1 MPLFTPINP
10 PDELD
15 NHDDANTSLAPSLVR
30 VEEEIRELL
39 LEYQATLRDWAE
51 GRIEEAH
58 QGFERLLSKDLVA
71 RTQDP
76 RVEGECNAYCREF
89 GGMSANRLR
98 SLVFANS
105 GRLQMISEGFQP
117 GWRSMVRMDTCKL
130 ATLISSIDHQKETAL
145 HESLAKLETACAF
158 DNGDASYQL
167 AVEAHSTDGAVL
179 LQRWS
184 PYQWW
189 GARAAIQAALLRGDV
204 NLAVKIVEQAAGA
217 SQELSLKLK
226 QLLDGL
232 VEIPNCL
239 STPAA
244 RCLPYS
250 PSLVDSDVSIPACT
264 IEISAKDGRV
274 SLAALGENILAHY
287 RWSVETDAKSGSDT
301 LLTSVVF
308 EIYAES
314 TGDAVDTV
322 HAINAAEDNKGD
334 SEAENK
340 QSRSVAAAESTSLVE
355 LDAGDSGHDDADSG
369 ETGVPLKRASSFSED
384 ELPVKRRSTR
394 FIERAHS
401 SVTASAQAGA
411 GTSSQN
417 TAGMRSSVARCTVRR
432 ALSVSAAAV
441 DSAAFDQAS
450 ERARVLFDQ
459 TDAAHGKNFAD
470 MLEKYMLIADA
481 YAQQACSSQKSG
493 GSAKSKFDSNDVQSD
508 WNLPAEANRGRGR
521 AGGEVSEILNSAI
534 NMNGRYAS
542 SLNAHL
548 AKQADDVTAAR
559 HATDAVHPAHSVDA
573 TKCIQLFK
581 GNCNIFDVVL
591 RYTVEILDA
600 LCSVPAAPIQC
611 KNLKRVLLRTL
622 LMTHEALL
630 DRTKKGLDSDN
641 QDCMRQFLRRGT
653 IITMLLA
660 EAITTAAPCHEQCT
674 YMQSE
679 WKLALGSAI
688 ARQCLPA
695 SDRWVAQYHVAEAW
709 ANYEMAV
716 ARNDLDGAAAAIGE
730 CHGLVQDWQGIRES
744 ETDPGALMYTLS
756 GVAVTLDL
764 IEQRQAHLISFN
776 RLGEAACLARTDEV
790 QAIDMLTAIVDQ
802 SADDDACPL
811 AFSQQVA
818 VARLLAALCQRQSM
832 VAREARAVIHE
843 LSLYLSQLLAH
854 AGDSALPVRQVIRQC
869 AVCLKAV
876 HAIAAANGHIDD
888 DLYTIQLAPQLVAML
903 LALARHFDLDPPA
916 DSLATSPEAT
926 FVGLAAW
933 LAAKLT
939 YSPDVSDSVMVARI
953 DRQVTTYISDSQDTH
968 SSCSDNAEVLGP
980 YMHLLDGIHKLLGE
994 RGLCTAADGVLLK
1007 YVLEACHTH
1016 SFGDAGAPAH
1026 WDVAGASLRCL
1037 FDIKLHNCSAP
1048 RHSSANIEMD
1058 IASANLTYLLV
1069 EAELLDTLRNRKGAG
1084 LRSDLKAIIDRTSSI
1099 LGEIDTT
1106 QHPRVAMN
1114 MDVIDDYLDGTAMP
1128 TFAQMERA
1136 LCCDTAPVLVACLSP
1151 SDSSAGMPAACVTL
1165 PFVRA
1170 TTQHDLL
1177 RFRMRAGMARAVGD
1191 YDEILEDYKLHASL
1205 HPTSAE
1211 AWLHIGQAHSDL
1223 ADELLLGTAAEII
1236 ESRHDIAVLQRA
1248 ALACVVQAKQLL
1260 EPLSVYGGT
1269 SSTDQSA
1276 KSEDHELLYRLH
1288 IRVYSLAGRLVYSI
1302 AARPLPLLALQV
1314 LPSNILIAD
1323 DDNSCQEWDLGRW
1336 RDSSAHTLSR
1346 SLSRRY
1352 TALPPRRT
1360 VYKLARA
1367 MLRRASQLDPTNWKW
1382 VYQAGKTAAKLD
1394 EPLAACTLYLK
1405 ASHLAVSAEL
1415 SSAAAST
1422 GLLPSG
1428 TMPDSA
1434 FDPMCKLLSTLTK
1447 LLYTQRTDATTAQ
1460 HFIDA
1465 LPCAVASSESG
1476 SLGAGGDNYSV
1487 SATSSVDAA
1496 SARVFAV
1503 IRRTLESMCAS
1514 DKRRWHHRSVFWMA
1528 WMDHRLFGDS
1538 ERAKQALLT
1547 LLQMRN
1553 TNKQLAS
1560 FYKTNFEAPGKHYLY
1575 LEKYLLLY
1583 IETLETTQD
1592 IEGLQ
1597 LLARKLKRSSS
1608 SLYDLSTVVEETTRA
1623 EVAAL
1628 LSMVRA
1634 LNCPKFVA
1642 DSDGREHIVLQDDI
1656 SGTGVAETHAVFRHC
1671 RLNRTQFNYARDFAR
1686 ENIASFSA
1694 LHQRVVAALV
1704 ADVTPEL
1711 ERAHGELVRL
1721 NPELERYLETANKAI
1736 AMFDHLLEQKKLS
1749 DDSAVL
1755 SRLNDG
1761 LADLYVLVLTVYGQ
1775 SKCTARLPA
1784 HHCSVDALV
1793 DACREAIE
1801 QVHRAP
1807 HLARPEGS
1815 FWHCIIFDETRHESS
1830 QQYKLLDPLL
1840 EFQINKL
1847 IDYVRDARAQPPTP
1861 SPDAVRINPA
1871 PRTFA
1876 PQHLPDFVAEQ
1887 SDILHNQAH

>member
-1 MPLFTPINP
+1 MPLFTPINR
-10 PDELD
+10 PDVLD
-15 NHDDANTSLAPSLVR
+15 NHDDANTSHAPSLVR

-39 LEYQATLRDWAE
+39 LEYQTTLRDWAE

-58 QGFERLLSKDLVA
+58 KGFERLMSKDLVA
-71 RTQDP
+71 LIQDP

-105 GRLQMISEGFQP
+105 GRLQMLSEGFQP
-117 GWRSMVRMDTCKL
+117 GWHLMAQIDTCKL
-130 ATLISSIDHQKETAL
+130 DTLISSIDHQKESVL
-145 HESLAKLETACAF
+145 HESLAKLETARAF
-158 DNGDASYQL
+158 DNDDASYQL
-167 AVEAHSTDGAVL
+167 AVGQCAMLLGRFDVAVSALLSAVGPAFSLASLDTHSADGAV

-189 GARAAIQAALLRGDV
+189 GARAAVQAALLRGDV
-204 NLAVKIVEQAAGA
+204 DLAVKIVEQAAGA
-217 SQELSLKLK
+217 SKELSLKLK

-232 VEIPNCL
+232 VEIPSCL

-244 RCLPYS
+244 LCLPYS
-250 PSLVDSDVSIPACT
+250 PSLVDSDVTIPSCT
-264 IEISAKDGRV
+264 IAIRAKDGRV

-287 RWSVETDAKSGSDT
+287 RWSVETDAKSGSNT

-308 EIYAES
+308 EVHAES
-314 TGDAVDTV
+314 TEDAIDTIHV
-322 HAINAAEDNKGD
+322 VSATEDSKADAET
-334 SEAENK
+334 EAE
-340 QSRSVAAAESTSLVE
+340 QSISVAAAENASLVE
-355 LDAGDSGHDDADSG
+355 LDEGDSGQDDADSG

-417 TAGMRSSVARCTVRR
+417 TAGVRSSVARSIVRR
-432 ALSVSAAAV
+432 ALSVSAAAI

-470 MLEKYMLIADA
+470 MLEKCMLLADA
-481 YAQQACSSQKSG
+481 YAQQSRSSQKSG
-493 GSAKSKFDSNDVQSD
+493 GSAQSKFDADGAVQSD
-508 WNLPAEANRGRGR
+508 WNLPVETNRGRGR
-521 AGGEVSEILNSAI
+521 SGGEVSEILKSAI
-534 NMNGRYAS
+534 NMN
-542 SLNAHL
+542 
-548 AKQADDVTAAR
+548 
-559 HATDAVHPAHSVDA
+559 
-573 TKCIQLFK
+573 

-591 RYTVEILDA
+591 RYTVEVLDA
-600 LCSVPAAPIQC
+600 MCSAPAAPIQC

-622 LMTHEALL
+622 LMTHGTLL
-630 DRTKKGLDSDN
+630 DRTKQGLDSDS

-653 IITMLLA
+653 IVTMLLA
-660 EAITTAAPCHEQCT
+660 EAITTDAPSREQCT

-679 WKLALGSAI
+679 WRLVLGSAI
-688 ARQCLPA
+688 ARQRLPA

-716 ARNDLDGAAAAIGE
+716 ARNDLDGAATAIVE
-730 CHGLVQDWQGIRES
+730 CRGLVQDWQEMCES
-744 ETDPGALMYTLS
+744 QTEPAALMYTLS
-756 GVAVTLDL
+756 GAAVTLDL

-776 RLGEAACLARTDEV
+776 RLGEAACLAQTDEV

-818 VARLLAALCQRQSM
+818 VARLLAALCQQQSM
-832 VAREARAVIHE
+832 VAREVCAIMRE
-843 LSLYLSQLLAH
+843 LSLYLSQLLAR
-854 AGDSALPVRQVIRQC
+854 AGDSALPVRQVLQQC
-869 AVCLKAV
+869 VVCLKAV
-876 HAIAAANGHIDD
+876 HAIATANGHIDSD
-888 DLYTIQLAPQLVAML
+888 SYSIQLAPQLVAML

-916 DSLATSPEAT
+916 DSLSTSPEAT

-939 YSPDVSDSVMVARI
+939 FSPDVSDSVMVART
-953 DRQVTTYISDSQDTH
+953 DRQVTTYTSDSQDTH
-968 SSCSDNAEVLGP
+968 SNCSDNVGVLGP
-980 YMHLLDGIHKLLGE
+980 YMHLLDGIHKFLGE
-994 RGLCTAADGVLLK
+994 RGLCTAADGMFLK
-1007 YVLEACHTH
+1007 YVLEACRTH
-1016 SFGDAGAPAH
+1016 SFGDASTH

-1048 RHSSANIEMD
+1048 RHSSANIDMD

-1084 LRSDLKAIIDRTSSI
+1084 LRSDLKAIIDRTSSV
-1099 LGEIDTT
+1099 LGEIDAT

-1177 RFRMRAGMARAVGD
+1177 RFRMRAGMTRAVGD

-1223 ADELLLGTAAEII
+1223 ADELLLGTASEII
-1236 ESRHDIAVLQRA
+1236 ENRHNIAVLQRA

-1260 EPLSVYGGT
+1260 DPLSVY
-1269 SSTDQSA
+1269 STDQSA

-1314 LPSNILIAD
+1314 LPSNILIDD

-1336 RDSSAHTLSR
+1336 GDSSAHTLSR
-1346 SLSRRY
+1346 TLSRRY

-1382 VYQAGKTAAKLD
+1382 VYQAGKAAAKLD
-1394 EPLAACTLYLK
+1394 EPLAACTFYLK

-1415 SSAAAST
+1415 SSAALST
-1422 GLLPSG
+1422 GLPPTG

-1465 LPCAVASSESG
+1465 LPCSVASCESG
-1476 SLGAGGDNYSV
+1476 LLGGDDYSV
-1487 SATSSVDAA
+1487 SATSGVDAA
-1496 SARVFAV
+1496 PARVFAV

-1528 WMDHRLFGDS
+1528 WMDHHLFGDS
-1538 ERAKQALLT
+1538 ERAKQAMLT

-1560 FYKTNFEAPGKHYLY
+1560 FYKTNFETPGKHYLY

-1597 LLARKLKRSSS
+1597 LLARKLKRSRS

-1623 EVAAL
+1623 EIAAL
-1628 LSMVRA
+1628 LGMVRA

-1642 DSDGREHIVLQDDI
+1642 DSGGREHIVLQDDI
-1656 SGTGVAETHAVFRHC
+1656 SGSSIAETHAVFRHC

-1694 LHQRVVAALV
+1694 LHQRVVAAL
-1704 ADVTPEL
+1704 DVIPEL

-1721 NPELERYLETANKAI
+1721 NPELERYLETANKAL
-1736 AMFDHLLEQKKLS
+1736 AMFDYLLEQKKSS

-1784 HHCSVDALV
+1784 PNCLFDVLV
-1793 DACREAIE
+1793 EACREAIDL
-1801 QVHRAP
+1801 VHRAP

-1815 FWHCIIFDETRHESS
+1815 FWHCIIFDESRHESS

-1847 IDYVRDARAQPPTP
+1847 IDCVRDARALP
-1861 SPDAVRINPA
+1861 SPDSVRVNPV
-1871 PRTFA
+1871 PQMFA
-1876 PQHLPDFVAEQ
+1876 QHLPDPVAEQ
-1887 SDILHNQAH
+1887 SIVQDQAR